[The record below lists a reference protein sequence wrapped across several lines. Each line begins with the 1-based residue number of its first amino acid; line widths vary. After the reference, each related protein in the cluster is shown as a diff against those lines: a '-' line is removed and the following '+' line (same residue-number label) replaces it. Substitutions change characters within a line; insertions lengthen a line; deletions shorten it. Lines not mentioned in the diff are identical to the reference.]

1 MQPIAGD
8 EEGQNW
14 TRLCVMQPIA
24 GDEEGETC
32 EIIG

>member
-1 MQPIAGD
+1 MLQSEIIMY
-8 EEGQNW
+8 
-14 TRLCVMQPIA
+14 RLCVIQAVA